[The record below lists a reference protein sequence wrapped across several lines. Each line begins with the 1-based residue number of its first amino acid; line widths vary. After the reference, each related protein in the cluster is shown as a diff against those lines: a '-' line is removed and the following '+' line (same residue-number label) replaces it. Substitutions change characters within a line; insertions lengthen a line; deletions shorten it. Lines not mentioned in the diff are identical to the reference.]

1 MADKA
6 TEPSM
11 EEILSSI
18 KMIIA
23 EDNAKAAPAPA
34 PRQRSRA
41 EPTPPAPAKESPETV
56 LELTEDAGTSTAT
69 PIMSSDALAAS
80 RQALSN
86 LSRLIVKPESAGS
99 DTLEGLVREML
110 KPMLKDWLDAHLPAI
125 VERVVAQEVA
135 RITGQ
140 DPA

>member
-23 EDNAKAAPAPA
+23 EDNAKAAPAP
-34 PRQRSRA
+34 RQRSRA
-41 EPTPPAPAKESPETV
+41 EPTPLASAKEGPEAV
-56 LELTEDAGTSTAT
+56 LELTEDIAEIPA
-69 PIMSSDALAAS
+69 SSIVSPDALAAS

>member
-6 TEPSM
+6 AEPSM

-23 EDNAKAAPAPA
+23 EDNAKAAPAP
-34 PRQRSRA
+34 RQKARV
-41 EPTPPAPAKESPETV
+41 ETPPPAPAAQFEESV
-56 LELTEDAGTSTAT
+56 LELTEAAVAEAAA
-69 PIMSSDALAAS
+69 PIVSPDALAAS

-86 LSRLIVKPESAGS
+86 LSRLVVKPEVAGS
-99 DTLEGLVREML
+99 DTLEGLVRELL
-110 KPMLKDWLDAHLPAI
+110 KPMLKDWLDANLPAI
-125 VERVVAQEVA
+125 VERVVAQEVV

-140 DPA
+140 DQS

>member
-23 EDNAKAAPAPA
+23 EDNAKAAPAP
-34 PRQRSRA
+34 RQRSRA
-41 EPTPPAPAKESPETV
+41 EPSPLAPAKERPEAV
-56 LELTEDAGTSTAT
+56 LDLTEDADASTAT

>member
-6 TEPSM
+6 AEPSM

-23 EDNAKAAPAPA
+23 EDNAKAAPAPRQKARVEPPSPVSA
-34 PRQRSRA
+34 PEGADSIM
-41 EPTPPAPAKESPETV
+41 
-56 LELTEDAGTSTAT
+56 ELTDAAGSDAAA
-69 PIMSSDALAAS
+69 PIVSPDALAAS

-86 LSRLIVKPESAGS
+86 LSRLVVKPEVAGS
-99 DTLEGLVREML
+99 DTLEGLVRELL
-110 KPMLKDWLDAHLPAI
+110 KPMLKDWLDANLPAI

-140 DPA
+140 DQS